1 MERYFVNPEV
11 KKSSVI
17 LILINFIFLLATLTM
32 TKLNNDKLKAGYIKS
47 LGAITEKVSEKN
59 PELLQY
65 IVPSVT
71 REVEAKDAEKG
82 MKILKEY
89 GLTEDLENKLFPYV
103 NEAVTSNYYYII
115 ALFLIMTMLLFII
128 NYFQYVY
135 FYKRA
140 RSISKAAKMVIEGQ
154 YDISIDEDKEGDFSK
169 LARSF
174 NSMRGIIRNNLE
186 SLNKEKQFL
195 VNLLSDISHQLKT
208 PLASMILYN
217 DILLTKELSKEKKQL
232 FLGNNKKQLY
242 RMDWLIKSI
251 LKLARLDARAI
262 EFSKEKI
269 SLNET
274 IENSIYELKE
284 KADEARVAVSLK
296 QASNINFNHDR
307 RWMEEA
313 LINIIKNDIEHTKA
327 GGKVEVELIENP
339 IYVRIEIVDNG
350 EGINKADLPNIF
362 KRFYKAKNSKSD
374 SVGIGLALSK
384 AIIEAHDG
392 MIDVQSEVGHGTKF
406 TITFLKY

>member
-17 LILINFIFLLATLTM
+17 LILINLIFLIATLTM
-32 TKLNNDKLKAGYIKS
+32 TKMNNDNLKAGYVRS
-47 LGAITEKVSEKN
+47 LGAVIEKVSEKN
-59 PELLQY
+59 PELIQY

-71 REVEAKDAEKG
+71 KEVQTKDAEKG

-89 GLTEDLENKLFPYV
+89 GLTQDLENKLFPYV
-103 NEAVTSNYYYII
+103 NKAITSDYYYII
-115 ALFLIMTMLLFII
+115 ALFLIMTMLFFII

-135 FYKRA
+135 FYKRV
-140 RSISKAAKMVIEGQ
+140 RNISKAAKMVVEGQ

-169 LARSF
+169 LANSF

-232 FLGNNKKQLY
+232 FLENNKKQLY

-284 KADEARVAVSLK
+284 KADEAMVAVILK

-313 LINIIKNDIEHTKA
+313 LINIIKNDIEHTKPS
-327 GGKVEVELIENP
+327 GKVEVELIENP

-350 EGINKADLPNIF
+350 EGMSKADLPNIF

-384 AIIEAHDG
+384 AIIKAHDG
-392 MIDVQSEVGHGTKF
+392 IIDVQSEVGHGTKF

>member
-11 KKSSVI
+11 KRSSAV
-17 LILINFIFLLATLTM
+17 LIIINLIFLLATLTM
-32 TKLNNDKLKAGYIKS
+32 TKINNDNLKAGYVKS
-47 LGAITEKVSEKN
+47 LGAVTEKVSEKN

-71 REVEAKDAEKG
+71 KEVQTKDAEKG

-103 NEAVTSNYYYII
+103 NKAITNNYYYII

-140 RSISKAAKMVIEGQ
+140 RSISKAAKMVVEGQ

-169 LARSF
+169 LANSF

-217 DILLTKELSKEKKQL
+217 DILSTKELSKEKKQL
-232 FLGNNKKQLY
+232 FLENNKKQLY

-284 KADEARVAVSLK
+284 KADEANVAMTLK
-296 QASNINFNHDR
+296 QTSDISFNHDR

-313 LINIIKNDIEHTKA
+313 LINIIKNDIEHTKT
-327 GGKVEVELIENP
+327 GGKVEIELIENP

-350 EGINKADLPNIF
+350 EGINKVDLPNIF

>member
-1 MERYFVNPEV
+1 MGRYFVNPEL

-17 LILINFIFLLATLTM
+17 LVLINLVFLFVNLTM
-32 TKLNNDKLKAGYIKS
+32 TKINNDNLKAGYVKS
-47 LGAITEKVSEKN
+47 IGVVTEKVSEKN

-65 IVPSVT
+65 IIPLVT
-71 REVEAKDAEKG
+71 KEVQTKDAENG

-103 NEAVTSNYYYII
+103 NKAISSNYYCII
-115 ALFLIMTMLLFII
+115 VLFLAITIILFII

-135 FYKRA
+135 FYKMA
-140 RSISKAAKMVIEGQ
+140 KKISKAAKMVIEGQ
-154 YDISIDEDKEGDFSK
+154 YDISIDENKEGDFSK
-169 LARSF
+169 LADSF

-195 VNLLSDISHQLKT
+195 INLLSDISHQLKT
-208 PLASMILYN
+208 PLSSMILYN
-217 DILLTKELSKEKKQL
+217 DILLTKDLPKEKRQL
-232 FLGNNKKQLY
+232 FLENNKKQLY

-262 EFSKEKI
+262 EFLKKDI
-269 SLNET
+269 SLNDT
-274 IENSIYELKE
+274 VENSINGLKE
-284 KADEARVAVSLK
+284 KADEAGITIRLK
-296 QASNINFNHDR
+296 KDDDVKFNHDR

-313 LINIIKNDIEHTKA
+313 FINIIKNAIEHTKA

-339 IYVRIEIVDNG
+339 IYVRVQIADTG
-350 EGINKADLPNIF
+350 EGISKADLPNIF
-362 KRFYKAKNSKSD
+362 KRFYKAKNSSSD

-384 AIIEAHDG
+384 SIIEAHNG
-392 MIDVQSEVGHGTKF
+392 IIEAQSEIGCGTQF

>member
-1 MERYFVNPEV
+1 MERYFVNPEL

-17 LILINFIFLLATLTM
+17 LVFINCIFLLATLTM
-32 TKLNNDKLKAGYIKS
+32 TKINSDNLKAGYVRS
-47 LGAITEKVSEKN
+47 LGAVTEKVNEKN

-65 IVPSVT
+65 IIPSVT
-71 REVEAKDAEKG
+71 KEVQVKDAEKG

-103 NEAVTSNYYYII
+103 NKVITSNYYYII
-115 ALFLIMTMLLFII
+115 ALFLIMTVLLLVI

-135 FYKRA
+135 FYKKA
-140 RSISKAAKMVIEGQ
+140 RNISKAAKMVVEGQ
-154 YDISIDEDKEGDFSK
+154 YDILIDEDKEGDFSK
-169 LARSF
+169 LAHSF

-217 DILLTKELSKEKKQL
+217 DILLTKELTREKRQL
-232 FLGNNKKQLY
+232 FLENNKKQLY

-262 EFSKEKI
+262 EFSKENI
-269 SLNET
+269 SLNQT
-274 IENSIYELKE
+274 VQNSIDALSE
-284 KADEARVAVSLK
+284 KAYDAKVSVTLK
-296 QASNINFNHDR
+296 KTDNIKFSHDT

-313 LINIIKNDIEHTKA
+313 FINIIKNDIEHTSA
-327 GGKVEVELIENP
+327 GGEVKVELIDNP
-339 IYVRIEIVDNG
+339 IYVRVQIIDTG
-350 EGINKADLPNIF
+350 EGISKADLPNIF

-384 AIIEAHDG
+384 SIIEAHGG
-392 MIDVQSEVGHGTKF
+392 MIEAQSEIGNGTKF
-406 TITFLKY
+406 IITFLKY

>member
-1 MERYFVNPEV
+1 MENYFVNPEV
-11 KKSSVI
+11 RKSSAI
-17 LILINFIFLLATLTM
+17 LIIINLIFLLATLTM
-32 TKLNNDKLKAGYIKS
+32 TKINNDNLKEGYIKS
-47 LGAITEKVSEKN
+47 LGAVTEKVSEKN

-65 IVPSVT
+65 IVPAVT
-71 REVEAKDAEKG
+71 KEVQVKHSEKG
-82 MKILKEY
+82 IKILKEY

-103 NEAVTSNYYYII
+103 NKTIIINYYYII
-115 ALFLIMTMLLFII
+115 ALFLIMTMLLFVI

-135 FYKRA
+135 FYKMA
-140 RSISKAAKMVIEGQ
+140 RNISKAAKMVVEGQ
-154 YDISIDEDKEGDFSK
+154 YDILIDEDKEGDFSK
-169 LARSF
+169 LANSF

-217 DILLTKELSKEKKQL
+217 DILSTKELSKEKKQL
-232 FLGNNKKQLY
+232 FLENNKKQLY

-274 IENSIYELKE
+274 IENSIYTLKE
-284 KADEARVAVSLK
+284 KADEANVAVTLK
-296 QASNINFNHDR
+296 QASDISFNHDR
-307 RWMEEA
+307 RWVEEA
-313 LINIIKNDIEHTKA
+313 FINIIKNDIEHTKA
-327 GGKVEVELIENP
+327 GGKVEIELIENP
-339 IYVRIEIVDNG
+339 VYVRIEIVDNG
-350 EGINKADLPNIF
+350 EGISKVDRPNIF

-392 MIDVQSEVGHGTKF
+392 MIEVQSEVGYGTKF

>member
-17 LILINFIFLLATLTM
+17 LILINLVFLLATLTM

-47 LGAITEKVSEKN
+47 LGAVTEKVSEKN
-59 PELLQY
+59 PQLLQY

-71 REVEAKDAEKG
+71 KEVQDKDAEKG

-89 GLTEDLENKLFPYV
+89 GLTQDLENKLFPYV
-103 NEAVTSNYYYII
+103 NKAITIDYYYII
-115 ALFLIMTMLLFII
+115 ALFLIMTMLLYII

-154 YDISIDEDKEGDFSK
+154 YDILIDEDKEGDFSK

-217 DILLTKELSKEKKQL
+217 DILITKELSKEKKQL
-232 FLGNNKKQLY
+232 FLENNKKQLY

-284 KADEARVAVSLK
+284 KADEAMVAVILK

-313 LINIIKNDIEHTKA
+313 LINIIKNDIEHTKP
-327 GGKVEVELIENP
+327 GGKVEIELIENP

-350 EGINKADLPNIF
+350 EGMSKADLPNIF

-384 AIIEAHDG
+384 SIIKAHDG
-392 MIDVQSEVGHGTKF
+392 IIDVQSEVGHGTKF

>member
-1 MERYFVNPEV
+1 
-11 KKSSVI
+11 
-17 LILINFIFLLATLTM
+17 
-32 TKLNNDKLKAGYIKS
+32 
-47 LGAITEKVSEKN
+47 
-59 PELLQY
+59 LLQS

-71 REVEAKDAEKG
+71 KEVQTKDAERG
-82 MKILKEY
+82 IKILKEY

-103 NEAVTSNYYYII
+103 NKAITSNYYYII
-115 ALFLIMTMLLFII
+115 VLFLIMTMLLFTI

-169 LARSF
+169 LSNSF

-232 FLGNNKKQLY
+232 FLENNKKQLY

-262 EFSKEKI
+262 EFLKEKI

-284 KADEARVAVSLK
+284 KSDKANVALVLK
-296 QASNINFNHDR
+296 QVPDISFNHDR

-313 LINIIKNDIEHTKA
+313 LINIMKNDIEHTKA
-327 GGKVEVELIENP
+327 GGKVEIELIENP

-350 EGINKADLPNIF
+350 EGINKTDLPNIF

-384 AIIEAHDG
+384 SIIEAHDG
-392 MIDVQSEVGHGTKF
+392 MIEVQSEVGRGTKF
-406 TITFLKY
+406 IITFIKY